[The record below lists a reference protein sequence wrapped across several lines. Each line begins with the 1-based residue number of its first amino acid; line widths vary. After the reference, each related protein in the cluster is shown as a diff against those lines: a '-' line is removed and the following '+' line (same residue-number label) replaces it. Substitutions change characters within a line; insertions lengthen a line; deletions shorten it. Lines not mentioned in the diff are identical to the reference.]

1 MSGLALPL
9 FWTAAGVLLLFLGG
23 EGLIRGSSGL
33 ALRLGISPL
42 VVGLTVVAFGTSS
55 PELAVSLRAAW
66 AGQGDIAAGNV
77 VGSNIAN
84 IGLILG
90 LAALL
95 KPVRAAARA
104 VRADA
109 PLQAA
114 AGLLLAAVLLD
125 GRVSRGEGLVLL
137 SGIVAYTASALAFAR
152 REGPEVVREYHEGL
166 PASRGSLWVLGPLA
180 AGGLGLLLL
189 GARFFLA
196 GSVELAR
203 RAGVSEA
210 VLGLTL
216 VAVGTSLPELVTSVL
231 AALRGEPDIA
241 LGNVLGSNLFNIL
254 GILGA
259 AAAAAP
265 LEVPG
270 IGPGDLLAVAGFGLL
285 VVPVVFTGRSVSR
298 AEGAGLLLLYLAYL
312 AVRTL
317 G

>member
-9 FWTAAGVLLLFLGG
+9 FWTFAGALLLFAGG
-23 EGLIRGSSGL
+23 EGLLRGSSGL
-33 ALRLGISPL
+33 AVRLGIPPL

-55 PELAVSLRAAW
+55 PELAVSLKAALG
-66 AGQGDIAAGNV
+66 GQGAIAAGNV

-84 IGLILG
+84 VGLILG

-95 KPVRAAARA
+95 RPVHAAARV

-125 GRVSRGEGLVLL
+125 GGVSRGEGALL
-137 SGIVAYTASALAFAR
+137 LGGIVAYTAAALAMAR
-152 REGPEVVREYHEGL
+152 REGPEVSLEYAVGI
-166 PASRGSLWVLGPLA
+166 PASRKSLGVLLLLT
-180 AGGLGLLLL
+180 AGGLGLLLA
-189 GARFFLA
+189 GARLFLH
-196 GSVELAR
+196 GSVDLAR

-210 VLGLTL
+210 LIGLTL

-231 AALRGEPDIA
+231 AALRGASDIA
-241 LGNVLGSNLFNIL
+241 LGNVLGSNLFNVL

-265 LEVPG
+265 LETSG
-270 IGPGDLLAVAGFGLL
+270 IEGWDLFAAAAFGLL
-285 VVPVVFTGRSVSR
+285 VVPVVATGKTVSR
-298 AEGAGLLLLYLAYL
+298 KEGAGLLLLYVAYL
-312 AVRTL
+312 SARTL

>member
-137 SGIVAYTASALAFAR
+137 CGIVAYTASALAFAR
-152 REGPEVVREYHEGL
+152 REGPEVVREYDQGL

-196 GSVELAR
+196 GSVEFAR

-210 VLGLTL
+210 VIGLTL